1 MGLPNPTHIAVSEVI
16 YKSNAY
22 LVTLIK
28 SKCYHIGMEHTTFEG
43 SSLNDNWQEEVN
55 ASHKID
61 LKSDFKFYYSCAE
74 DLWIELIKPMSEFY
88 DSNTVLEITKIL
100 VELDNK

>member
-1 MGLPNPTHIAVSEVI
+1 MGLPNPTHIAVSELI

-28 SKCYHIGMEHTTFEG
+28 RKCYHIGMEVVGLDGETLKG
-43 SSLNDNWQEEVN
+43 NWQEELD

-61 LKSDFKFYYSCAE
+61 LKRDFKFYYSCAE
-74 DLWIELIKPMSEFY
+74 DLYIELLRDQSY
-88 DSNTVLEITKIL
+88 DEEIVLEITKIL
-100 VELDNK
+100 VELDNR